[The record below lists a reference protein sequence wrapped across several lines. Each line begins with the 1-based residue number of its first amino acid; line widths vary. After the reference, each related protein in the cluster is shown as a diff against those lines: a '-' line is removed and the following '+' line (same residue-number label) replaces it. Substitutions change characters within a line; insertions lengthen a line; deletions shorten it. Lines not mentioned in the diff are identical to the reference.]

1 MTLSCIT
8 IWQPWASLIA
18 YRAKRFEFRG
28 WSAPAALHGQRIGIH
43 AGKRQVTRAEVQELL
58 ERLRGPD
65 ARATGI
71 DPATGIPLL
80 LGWLDQPAV
89 LPRASL
95 LCTAVLGTP
104 VRNRDLAEQLGVDH
118 VNDSDRDAHSNWGWP
133 LSDVQIVEPMLP
145 LKGKQGFFSY
155 DGEL

>member
-18 YRAKRFEFRG
+18 YRAKRFEFRS
-28 WSAPAALHGQRIGIH
+28 WPAPAGMRGQRIGIH
-43 AGKRQVTRAEVQELL
+43 AGKRQTSRDEMRELL

-71 DPATGIPLL
+71 DPAVAIPLL
-80 LGWLDQPAV
+80 LGWINQPGV

-95 LCTAVLGTP
+95 LCTATLGTP
-104 VRNRDLAEQLGVDH
+104 VRNQDLAALLGVDH

-133 LSDVQIVEPMLP
+133 LSDVQLVEPFLP
-145 LKGKQGFFSY
+145 LQGRQGFFTY
-155 DGEL
+155 GGEI